1 MTILNLFEGVWS
13 QGGNWQSGEI
23 TLSKDHINIVT
34 LLATLLHHWQHFYT
48 IGNIVTLLT
57 TLLHHWQHFYIVG
70 NIVTLLE
77 TLLHYWQ
84 HC

>member
-34 LLATLLHHWQHFYT
+34 LLATLLHHLKM
-48 IGNIVTLLT
+48 GKTLPEAQRT
-57 TLLHHWQHFYIVG
+57 QGIASKT
-70 NIVTLLE
+70 
-77 TLLHYWQ
+77 
-84 HC
+84 